1 MAHKK
6 KASPMASPSV
16 LRVFGQLAKVQ
27 PLRRFVLWS
36 ARAKKVR
43 KVTDFGNGSG
53 QDSTMKNHLGQYYE
67 IIAYGLASLAALAVD
82 LCLLY
87 ALHQLWGL
95 PLWLAAAIGFGAG
108 IIVIYQISIRSV
120 FCYRRLAEKKHQEF
134 GWFLLTGLIGLGFTV
149 LAVPLLSD
157 GLGWPLYLAK
167 GVCVGFVFT
176 FNFIARKM
184 VLFTK
189 KVSTT

>member
-1 MAHKK
+1 M
-6 KASPMASPSV
+6 
-16 LRVFGQLAKVQ
+16 
-27 PLRRFVLWS
+27 
-36 ARAKKVR
+36 R